1 MRGKAVT
8 KDGKLGT
15 YGITPACAGKSVI
28 IIIVCPLHIGSPPR
42 VRGKV
47 NSIMF
52 PIPYPRIT
60 PACAGKRCSPY
71 IPYKTDMGSPPRV
84 RGKAVLLCL
93 VAPYIGSPPRVRGKV
108 CEISVGVGG
117 VRITPACVGKRLKGI
132 IGEEQ
137 A

>member
-84 RGKAVLLCL
+84 RGK
-93 VAPYIGSPPRVRGKV
+93 V

-117 VRITPACVGKRLKGI
+117 VRITPACAGKSRNVR
-132 IGEEQ
+132 
-137 A
+137 